1 MVDTHAETQTPIAFE
16 VHAEIEIDA
25 PRDVVWRSLIEDV
38 GSWWPHSF
46 QDGSRISLEP
56 WIGGRFMEEWDGGGA
71 LYALVTHLIAEA
83 RLTTSGHMGMPGARQ
98 YVKTYELEPAGERT
112 IVRTTASTL
121 GDISDERREN
131 YRRGGLELLDALK
144 AHAEHRAA

>member
-1 MVDTHAETQTPIAFE
+1 MMADTQTAISFE
-16 VHAEIEIDA
+16 VDAEIRIDA
-25 PRDVVWRSLIEDV
+25 PADVVWRSLIEDV

-46 QDGSRISLEP
+46 RDGSRISLEA
-56 WIGGRFMEEWDGGGA
+56 WIGGRFLEEWEGGGA
-71 LYALVTHLIAEA
+71 LYGVVTHLVQGE
-83 RLTTSGHMGMPGARQ
+83 RLTTSGHMGMPGARE
-98 YVKTYELEPAGERT
+98 YVKTYELEAAGDTT

-144 AHAEHRAA
+144 GFAETRAA

>member
-1 MVDTHAETQTPIAFE
+1 MADTRTDTQTPIAFE

-46 QDGSRISLEP
+46 EDGKISLEP
-56 WIGGRFMEEWDGGGA
+56 WVGGRFMEEWDGGGA
-71 LYALVTHLIAEA
+71 LYAVVTHLIAET
-83 RLTTSGHMGMPGARQ
+83 RITTSGQMGMPGARQ
-98 YVKTYELEPAGERT
+98 YVKTFELESVGDRT
-112 IVRTTASTL
+112 VVRTTASTL

-131 YRRGGLELLDALK
+131 YRQGGLALLDALK
-144 AHAEHRAA
+144 AHAEKRVA

>member
-1 MVDTHAETQTPIAFE
+1 MADTRTDTQTPIAFE

-46 QDGSRISLEP
+46 QDGTISLEP
-56 WIGGRFMEEWDGGGA
+56 WIGGRFMEEWEGGGA
-71 LYALVTHLIAEA
+71 LYAVVTHLVAGTLI
-83 RLTTSGHMGMPGARQ
+83 TTSGQMGMPGARQ
-98 YVKTYELEPAGERT
+98 YVKTYELESVGDRT

-121 GDISDERREN
+121 GDISEERREN
-131 YRRGGLELLDALK
+131 YRQGGLSLLDALK
-144 AHAEHRAA
+144 AHAEERAS

>member
-1 MVDTHAETQTPIAFE
+1 M
-16 VHAEIEIDA
+16 
-25 PRDVVWRSLIEDV
+25 
-38 GSWWPHSF
+38 
-46 QDGSRISLEP
+46 
-56 WIGGRFMEEWDGGGA
+56 
-71 LYALVTHLIAEA
+71 
-83 RLTTSGHMGMPGARQ
+83 
-98 YVKTYELEPAGERT
+98 KTYELESVGERT